1 HFDKPAYL
9 MAHERSIAALKR
21 EIGPNFDLSA
31 LWDEHVRHEFDTR
44 DVAATMATMV
54 AEPYVNHVPT
64 LTGGVGQR
72 ELSRFYRHHFIHG
85 NPPDMTLTPI
95 SRTVGALQVVDEF
108 VMRFTHSCEIDWLLP
123 GVPPTGRFV
132 EIPMLGVVRFR
143 GDRLYHEHI
152 YWDQAGVLVQI
163 GLLDPQ
169 GLPVA
174 GVESARKLLD
184 ESLPS
189 NRLMARWAASEG
201 LGL

>member
-1 HFDKPAYL
+1 
-9 MAHERSIAALKR
+9 
-21 EIGPNFDLSA
+21 
-31 LWDEHVRHEFDTR
+31 
-44 DVAATMATMV
+44 
-54 AEPYVNHVPT
+54 
-64 LTGGVGQR
+64 
-72 ELSRFYRHHFIHG
+72 
-85 NPPDMTLTPI
+85 
-95 SRTVGALQVVDEF
+95 
-108 VMRFTHSCEIDWLLP
+108 
-123 GVPPTGRFV
+123 
-132 EIPMLGVVRFR
+132 MLGVVRFR

-201 LGL
+201 LGLWRPASRRAKHRNAPGRRYRR